1 MIDILES
8 VRRTIYR
15 WVNTT
20 VTLTADAPFGATDL
34 TVSSTIRFRAGD
46 EVALHNGSVGEPNLR
61 IREVVDR
68 NTIILETPIKTITG
82 WKVSN
87 NAMLTKTY
95 DGQFV
100 QALYIGE
107 PDVIPAYP
115 AITILGQKRTSEWF
129 TLGTTKER
137 YSLQIVIY
145 AQNDNHEA
153 AYRSVMQLADII
165 QLGLKKNIFPLV
177 GSSVTV
183 NVTADVADG
192 DEYIKVSD
200 TSRFSCEDKIILEN
214 QYQAEELR
222 VAEIVDSTTIRVWP
236 NPHHTYL
243 MSDRSKVIILSRFIY
258 NSWPS
263 DIDYGFKYKGTLL
276 HAASISWF
284 AEEQEI
290 QTRHGW
296 SDPQMT

>member
-20 VTLTADAPFGATDL
+20 VTLTADAPYGATDL

-87 NAMLTKTY
+87 SAMLTKTY

-183 NVTADVADG
+183 NVTADVAN
-192 DEYIKVSD
+192 V
-200 TSRFSCEDKIILEN
+200 KI
-214 QYQAEELR
+214 LR
-222 VAEIVDSTTIRVWP
+222 
-236 NPHHTYL
+236 
-243 MSDRSKVIILSRFIY
+243 
-258 NSWPS
+258 
-263 DIDYGFKYKGTLL
+263 
-276 HAASISWF
+276 
-284 AEEQEI
+284 
-290 QTRHGW
+290 
-296 SDPQMT
+296 